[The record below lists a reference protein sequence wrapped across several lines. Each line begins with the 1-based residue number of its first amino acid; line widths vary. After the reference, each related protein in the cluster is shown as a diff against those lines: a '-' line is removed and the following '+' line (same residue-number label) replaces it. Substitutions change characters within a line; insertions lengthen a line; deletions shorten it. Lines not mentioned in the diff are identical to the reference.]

1 MKWPEWLNRT
11 VLGAGLASF
20 FGDLG
25 YETVTVLLPSFLILL
40 GAPVY
45 ALGVIEG
52 FSDGASSFVKLFSG
66 YFADKLGKRR
76 EFALAGSVATA
87 IFPAILAA
95 AASWLVVLAGRV
107 LGWIGKGI
115 RAPSRDAIIAGSV
128 DKKDLGKAFGFH
140 RAGDTLGAIAGPA
153 LALVLVSTVAIRTIY
168 WLAVIPGVLAFVVLW
183 LWLKE
188 KDPAPQEHPK
198 RLLPSLRGLPSHFR
212 AFLGAVLVF
221 GIADFSQTLLIA
233 FAIVALTPSMGF
245 TLATAAGAGLY
256 LVRNITYTAAAY
268 PLGWLG
274 DHIGRRPVLI
284 GGYALAA
291 VTFIGFIFAPQNL
304 YAYGLLFAL
313 CGVFI
318 AAEDALEAALAGE
331 MVGGEGRGL
340 GYGALAA
347 VNGVGDLVSSVMIG
361 FVWTFVG
368 YSTGFGI
375 AAVIAAAGT
384 ILLVWTT
391 RAAARPVQAA
401 AGGSR

>member
-1 MKWPEWLNRT
+1 MKWPTWLNRT

-25 YETVTVLLPSFLILL
+25 YETVTVLLPSFLIIL

-45 ALGVIEG
+45 ALGIIEG
-52 FSDGASSFVKLFSG
+52 LSDGASSFVKLFSG

-76 EFALAGSVATA
+76 EFALGGSVATA
-87 IFPAILAA
+87 IFPAFLAA
-95 AASWLVVLAGRV
+95 ATSWLVVLAGRV

-115 RAPSRDAIIAGSV
+115 RAPSRDAIIANSV
-128 DKKDLGKAFGFH
+128 EKKDLGKAFGFH

-153 LALVLVSTVAIRTIY
+153 IALVLVSTVAIRTIF

-188 KDPAPQEHPK
+188 KNPAPQDRPR
-198 RLLPSLRGLPSHFR
+198 RLLPSLRGLPSRFK

-233 FAIVALTPSMGF
+233 FVIVALTPSMGF

-256 LVRNITYTAAAY
+256 LVRNIVYAAASY

-274 DHIGRRPVLI
+274 DRIGRRPVLVC
-284 GGYALAA
+284 GYAVA
-291 VTFIGFIFAPQNL
+291 VVAFIGFILAPATIW
-304 YAYGLLFAL
+304 AYGILFAL
-313 CGVFI
+313 CGLFI
-318 AAEDALEAALAGE
+318 AAEDALESALAGE
-331 MVGGEGRGL
+331 MVGEEARGL
-340 GYGALAA
+340 GFGALAA
-347 VNGVGDLVSSVMIG
+347 TNGVGDLISSVMIG
-361 FVWTFVG
+361 FIWTFIG
-368 YSTGFGI
+368 YSTGFAV

-384 ILLVWTT
+384 LLLVWTT
-391 RAAARPVQAA
+391 RGGARPASG
-401 AGGSR
+401 AGA